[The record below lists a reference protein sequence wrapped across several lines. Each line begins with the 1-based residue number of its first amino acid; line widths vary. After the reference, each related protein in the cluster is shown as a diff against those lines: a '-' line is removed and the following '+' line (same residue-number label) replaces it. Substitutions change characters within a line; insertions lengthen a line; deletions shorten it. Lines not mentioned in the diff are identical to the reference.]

1 LQYGAAASDL
11 VREESAAG
19 KPANELQFLPINAL
33 QGISIVD
40 VVKLRV
46 SADPQ

>member
-1 LQYGAAASDL
+1 

-19 KPANELQFLPINAL
+19 KPANELQFLPIDAQ
-33 QGISIVD
+33 QGIPKTD

-46 SADPQ
+46 SVEPQ